1 MVYSFLYFSWEYYG
15 QYIFSASGI
24 KDKSKSNNKFDLFI
38 KELK

>member
-1 MVYSFLYFSWEYYG
+1 MISIY
-15 QYIFSASGI
+15 FSASGI